1 MKASV
6 KMVTLIVA
14 GACVVLLAFSFWAAS
29 PRPQFYY
36 CFDQGSIW
44 VRSSPTL
51 FARHGYYSDG
61 PILKKTDSD
70 LPWIW
75 NGLRG
80 GVQISVPIPR
90 SADPLTWKPSLETV
104 MRELERAEANHGIIL
119 TGYRRETYATNFV
132 SVKERYEH

>member
-1 MKASV
+1 MNRSV
-6 KMVTLIVA
+6 RTVALIFA
-14 GACVVLLAFSFWAAS
+14 GACLVLLAFRFWPAS

-36 CFDQGSIW
+36 CYDSGRIW
-44 VRSSPTL
+44 VRSKPTL
-51 FARHGYYSDG
+51 FARFGYFSDG
-61 PILKKTDSD
+61 PILKKADSD

-80 GVQISVPIPR
+80 GIQVSVPIPR

-104 MRELERAEANHGIIL
+104 MRELERVGVNQGIM
-119 TGYRRETYATNFV
+119 TDYRRETYATNFV